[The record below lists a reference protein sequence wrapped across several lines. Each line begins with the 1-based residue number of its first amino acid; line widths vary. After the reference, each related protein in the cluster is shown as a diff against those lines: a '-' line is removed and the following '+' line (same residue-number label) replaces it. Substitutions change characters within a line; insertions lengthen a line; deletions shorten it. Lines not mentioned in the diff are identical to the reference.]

1 MSWLRALTETARAG
15 LKIERTRLEPLVA
28 LRGAAGL
35 AIVIA
40 VSVWAVGP
48 VAAVSSAFGA
58 FQAAIATFQRSWR
71 PRPELALASGTSL
84 AVTTFLGYL
93 TISRPVL
100 FLALLALWAFLAGL
114 TWAAGPTIGLIAS
127 SNVAMM
133 LVTVTLPTSVAQ
145 AAGHGLIMIIGGMVQ
160 AALIVLFPIRRWGA
174 HRDALAD
181 ALAGEAD
188 YARRLRHDPVAPFD
202 PEPLMEARNAAAVT
216 RRQARTRPAELH
228 GTRGLAERI
237 RPVLASLADPAVGVP
252 EEGPERAR
260 VRELLG
266 ASGAIL
272 DAAAHAIRHGEPV
285 DLPPA
290 AAAAFRTPDT
300 SAILSGPAKR
310 AATRLAALL
319 EDVVETAGA
328 SRTPVSLAAPPDMA
342 GAAPPDAGAA
352 AAPDAGEGTSGAWT
366 ESQGLGTSGAAE
378 GSAGAAAMAS
388 SDGAQAASGARMA
401 SAEPGASDSAT
412 APATRAAPVPASP
425 AVGAPPGPG
434 PQHHGARPAAAGP
447 EDTGTEGTDTEGTDT
462 EVTVIKDA
470 DPEGARA
477 ERAHPDGT
485 HSDTRPIVLVRPTLL
500 GLVPEAVKSV
510 RKEIRRGSPVLRH
523 ALRVTVVAC
532 VGYLIGEAL
541 PLGHGYW
548 APLTSVMIMRPD
560 FSQTYSRA
568 VGRLAGTLVG
578 VAVATAIVQLTDL
591 GPYLSGALAV
601 VCAGLMYL
609 LMRSGQVAA
618 QACVAAYVVFL
629 LGMGGE
635 EWTQTVPE
643 RVLLT
648 LIGGILAML
657 SYAVYPAW
665 ETPRLRT
672 RLADWLLQNGRY
684 AAAVVG
690 SYAAPAG
697 RTSSDVREALLAA
710 RDARIGWHQASAR
723 ARTEPVRHRGLSRAA
738 ADDAAEALAQMA
750 RVAMLMEAHLPE
762 RGTTPVPAA
771 ARLAE
776 ALRTST
782 EQGAKAVRER
792 RVPKWDAVR
801 AVLDEWDGEG
811 VPDRVVRRG
820 AGLLLGTLDEL
831 SDALDTS
838 APPMSLDG
846 TGTRATGTEGTAGT
860 EADTGI
866 GTGGGSRGPGIAD
879 GPRNPEGPAA
889 R

>member
-1 MSWLRALTETARAG
+1 MSWLRALTETSRAG
-15 LKIERTRLEPLVA
+15 LKIERARLEPLVA

-40 VSVWAVGP
+40 VSAWAVGP

-71 PRPELALASGTSL
+71 PRPELALASGTTL

-93 TISRPVL
+93 TISHQAL

-133 LVTVTLPTSVAQ
+133 VVTVTLPTSVAQ
-145 AAGHGLIMIIGGMVQ
+145 AAGHALSMIVGGMVQ

-188 YARRLRHDPVAPFD
+188 YARRLRYDPVAPFD
-202 PEPLMEARNAAAVT
+202 PAPLMEARNAAAVT

-228 GTRGLAERI
+228 GTRGLAERV

-260 VRELLG
+260 VRQLLA

-285 DLPPA
+285 DLPPTA
-290 AAAAFRTPDT
+290 AAIFRDPDT
-300 SAILSGPAKR
+300 AAVLSGPAKR

-319 EDVVETAGA
+319 EDVIETAGA
-328 SRTPVSLAAPPDMA
+328 SHTPVSLTALPDESLTA
-342 GAAPPDAGAA
+342 SPDEA
-352 AAPDAGEGTSGAWT
+352 D
-366 ESQGLGTSGAAE
+366 
-378 GSAGAAAMAS
+378 
-388 SDGAQAASGARMA
+388 AASGSGSGVPGPDTPDAAAGRPADAAVVPASSAGVRTPSVARA
-401 SAEPGASDSAT
+401 PTEQATPGAPT
-412 APATRAAPVPASP
+412 APATPDAPQGTAA
-425 AVGAPPGPG
+425 
-434 PQHHGARPAAAGP
+434 
-447 EDTGTEGTDTEGTDT
+447 TG
-462 EVTVIKDA
+462 V
-470 DPEGARA
+470 
-477 ERAHPDGT
+477 HPDGSQ
-485 HSDTRPIVLVRPTLL
+485 SDTRPIVLVRPTLL

-510 RKEIRRGSPVLRH
+510 RKEFRRGSPVLRH

-532 VGYLIGEAL
+532 AGYLIGEAL

-578 VAVATAIVQLTDL
+578 VAVATAIVQITGL

-648 LIGGILAML
+648 LVGGILAML

-672 RLADWLLQNGRY
+672 RLADWLRENGRY
-684 AAAVVG
+684 AAAVAG
-690 SYAAPAG
+690 RYAAPAG
-697 RTSSDVREALLAA
+697 RTSPDVREALLAA
-710 RDARIGWHQASAR
+710 RDARIAWQQAAAR

-738 ADDAAEALAQMA
+738 ADDAEEALAQMA

-762 RGTTPVPAA
+762 HGATPVPAA

-792 RVPKWDAVR
+792 RVPKWDTVR
-801 AVLDEWDGEG
+801 TALEEWDGEG

-820 AGLLLGTLDEL
+820 AGLLLETLDEL
-831 SDALDTS
+831 SDALDT
-838 APPMSLDG
+838 ATPPMSLDG
-846 TGTRATGTEGTAGT
+846 TDARGTGAATE
-860 EADTGI
+860 TGI
-866 GTGGGSRGPGIAD
+866 GPDTGSTNSSDTEA
-879 GPRNPEGPAA
+879 PRNPKGPAA
-889 R
+889 H